1 MEESYVNAVI
11 GNTSEFCEIF
21 NNYEDELKN
30 LGEKC
35 DAISK
40 EVEDYNNSVT
50 TNGNAS
56 EQSYDA
62 LDDARKYHDTEGN
75 VIAYGDLTVAQ
86 KRGLAK
92 DALFIADREIEL
104 HDKMAEA
111 SYNMHQSARNFVKN
125 LKSKL
130 DEVKRSNNHLG
141 QLNLQYVADMAR
153 NQNVIDDCL
162 HDIALAN
169 TVDEKKSITERRIQA
184 LKENRKTEL
193 TFRINMALINATNLI
208 QATFMQAIAN
218 MEANID
224 NEFENVDTY
233 TAGVI
238 EEEMDIMSD
247 LTKLMASF
255 TNIKNEYQTE
265 KELINSINE
274 KCKAMKKAYDDKDV
288 RGFANQVM
296 KSTKEFSKLIEDIQK
311 YNEES
316 KIKSDEP
323 TPIEPKPG
331 EGEPE
336 PEPKP
341 GEGEPEPEP
350 KPGEGEPTPV
360 EPEPTPVE
368 PVRQN
373 QDVEYKVN
381 RRRQADSAKRNLGM
395 AALGIGLV
403 AANGL
408 GLGVLAGPYLSAGIL
423 GVAAL
428 GAAKGGLTVWK
439 RHSATHKLKKIAK
452 DLNKVGF
459 DIKLGEF
466 DYEAGTVAYMI
477 KGEDGE
483 YTPFVSADQNP
494 ELASIINDRLS
505 KEFKN
510 DKRGVKNPSQT
521 DKFEIDM
528 QLMPKVTI
536 NNLEAAYAPIG
547 GIRSFK
553 DDVLGEAF
561 SWDTNSSWLA
571 KLKDKKFIRNIK
583 DKSEKPVEEANI
595 EDIVEDPVVEEVGE
609 ELSEE
614 EVTPVVEEGPVVEGE
629 PIVEGEPVAE
639 EENIVEGAPAVEGD
653 PVVEEVEPTVEGEP
667 VVEGVNPAVETPTEE
682 DLFADLEDPSA
693 NMNFT
698 DEELAA
704 LLADL
709 GSADGLEQGADELV
723 QAVEEEQR
731 GRTL

>member
-40 EVEDYNNSVT
+40 EVEDYNNSVA

-153 NQNVIDDCL
+153 NQNAIDDCL

-208 QATFMQAIAN
+208 QATFIQAIAN

-274 KCKAMKKAYDDKDV
+274 KCKAMKKAHDDKDV

-296 KSTKEFSKLIEDIQK
+296 KSTKEFSKLIEDVQK

-316 KIKSDEP
+316 NIKSDEP

-331 EGEPE
+331 EPNPGEPE
-336 PEPKP
+336 PNP
-341 GEGEPEPEP
+341 GEPEPN
-350 KPGEGEPTPV
+350 PGEPEPNPGEP

-428 GAAKGGLTVWK
+428 GVAKGGLTVWK
-439 RHSATHKLKKIAK
+439 RGAATHKLKSIARK
-452 DLNKVGF
+452 MRKEGF

-466 DYEAGTVAYMI
+466 DYEAGTVSYMI

-483 YTPFVSADQNP
+483 YTPFISADQNP
-494 ELASIINDRLS
+494 ELASILNDRLS

-510 DKRGVKNPSQT
+510 DKRGLKNPSQT

-583 DKSEKPVEEANI
+583 DKTEKPVEEANI
-595 EDIVEDPVVEEVGE
+595 EDIVEGPVVEEEGE

-614 EVTPVVEEGPVVEGE
+614 EVTPVVEEEGPVVEEAPAVEGEPVVEEGAPVVEGE
-629 PIVEGEPVAE
+629 P
-639 EENIVEGAPAVEGD
+639 
-653 PVVEEVEPTVEGEP
+653 VVEEGEPTVEGEP
-667 VVEGVNPAVETPTEE
+667 VVGGVNPAVETPTEE

-709 GSADGLEQGADELV
+709 GNADGLEQGTDELA